1 MEGYSLSSIE
11 NYYKVSTENNNEIYS
26 FNQLSSPKAE
36 RSAFLNLVENY
47 HKVAQQSLSTDP
59 PSFTGNVDC
68 ISKQILKFC
77 SSRVA
82 DRKRAIEKAISEIN
96 PVIQDILKEIEI
108 QEPRF
113 ISSLNANS
121 QTGRFDGLTV
131 VGGVLLNQNY
141 SHDINNNLNF
151 QGSNHHNNLKDQTLA
166 TATSDLID
174 SYEGS
179 GGLRFEVNLFLN
191 QMGVFNF
198 VDDGSSPGCSVL
210 KLSDGRKRSMSLWV
224 EFITASGYLSARKIR
239 ARFHSLLVEACDKV
253 ESKYKNKSYHDFSKA
268 YDGMMDEGQLY
279 YNSTSKESLKFYQR
293 YISDDNGTWKSKDN
307 IYEGYRGN
315 WEGYHDNNYGFE
327 SSKNYYRASNHFKT
341 SGDSK
346 MIKILTKFEDDGINF
361 VQEKNRASD
370 TYTGYPLNANNK
382 AKTPKGLED
391 ILGKNK
397 QENNNRANADVT
409 ISLWNKYLI
418 TIVPAFKCQGMWP
431 RSANSWPAT
440 SSCGTK
446 NCNNFSHQIPPNRNT
461 NNFSHNYN
469 KNPAMVSNFRMDEQL
484 ICKEINNSRCVNCPS
499 QTWPHHNL
507 ITRAKSQ
514 GFTLVSR
521 EPYFP
526 SHFQVSH
533 TEDIDETLNDDDI
546 DQNIQFSKILKNSD
560 NLNNNDTSVYL
571 SKTKPGTGKVA
582 PSPTNQASAFNN
594 PSAIEG
600 DTWLMVFTEAEDV
613 LLNGGCRRI
622 CYRILKTLR
631 DRHLDK
637 IPGRPITAYLLK
649 TLLLFECEKHPYEEA
664 WTWNEGLYLSN
675 PASDEI
681 KAPNSLDSKDYQYYN
696 VTPIHCCSDDK
707 NRALQYSIKSRHPII
722 IDRLTGILLQLIS
735 CLQCKKCPHYFL
747 PAVDLLKDHHPF
759 NLNYAARETWKLVR
773 AIILNPSKCW
783 EEL

>member
-131 VGGVLLNQNY
+131 V
-141 SHDINNNLNF
+141 
-151 QGSNHHNNLKDQTLA
+151 
-166 TATSDLID
+166 
-174 SYEGS
+174 

-664 WTWNEGLYLSN
+664 WNN
-675 PASDEI
+675 
-681 KAPNSLDSKDYQYYN
+681 
-696 VTPIHCCSDDK
+696 K
-707 NRALQYSIKSRHPII
+707 NI
-722 IDRLTGILLQLIS
+722 RLTGILLQLIS